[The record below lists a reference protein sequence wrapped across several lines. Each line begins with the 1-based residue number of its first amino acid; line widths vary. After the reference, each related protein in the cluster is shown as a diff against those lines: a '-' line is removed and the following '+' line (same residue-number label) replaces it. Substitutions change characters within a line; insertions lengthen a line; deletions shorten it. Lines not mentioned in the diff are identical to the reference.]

1 MPLAEIQ
8 RNRWNGYRP
17 VDRAKS
23 ETAATG
29 RGLCSRHLPEG
40 DGAERLERGGGR
52 GRGIASVRALCSGR
66 VVAMGP
72 LQTSDCEAVRASRS
86 NLEIV

>member
-40 DGAERLERGGGR
+40 DGAERLERGGAGAGNCVSPSALLRSGGR
-52 GRGIASVRALCSGR
+52 HGAS
-66 VVAMGP
+66 
-72 LQTSDCEAVRASRS
+72 SDE
-86 NLEIV
+86 